1 MKHIIILFAFVF
13 IAACSVAPTEKSV
26 EQELFTKPRLCEP
39 NNIFLIPKTDLP
51 RLDTIVIPD
60 NPTKEDLAA
69 IILLQQSW
77 IKEARKALYGF

>member
-1 MKHIIILFAFVF
+1 MKHLIILL
-13 IAACSVAPTEKSV
+13 IIMLISACSATPTEKPV
-26 EQELFTKPRLCEP
+26 EQELFSKPRLCEP

-51 RLDTIVIPD
+51 RLEFEIPE

-69 IILLQQSW
+69 IILLQQAW